1 MGVRHSNAAFSK
13 LMMRLMVGNFVDPCP
28 TTHTTDG
35 QTIRENRYE
44 ITDVGVLEWTAARK
58 FYLNLSPPSAD
69 LVPLTTEQGGAG
81 RLRRR
86 DPPKDHH
93 GPRRQDD
100 QTVRL
105 GHLEK
110 QLNST
115 PLRRPS
121 RGTDGLDTN

>member
-69 LVPLTTEQGGAG
+69 LVPLTTEQEA
-81 RLRRR
+81 LAAY
-86 DPPKDHH
+86 DAEI
-93 GPRRQDD
+93 RQRIITDRAAK
-100 QTVRL
+100 TI
-105 GHLEK
+105 K
-110 QLNST
+110 QFAWAILKSN
-115 PLRRPS
+115 
-121 RGTDGLDTN
+121 